1 MGNIM
6 HHRVNMVLMTYLVM
20 AMSAHECLTSEE
32 KHVGLTSSSLNGN
45 EQYLINVLITV

>member
-32 KHVGLTSSSLNGN
+32 KQVTSSSLNGN
-45 EQYLINVLITV
+45 EHYLINALITV

>member
-6 HHRVNMVLMTYLVM
+6 HHRVNMVLITYLDM

-32 KHVGLTSSSLNGN
+32 TQVTFSSELQLESSSEAKDNG
-45 EQYLINVLITV
+45 